1 MRQLKDKNKS
11 IETLRQ
17 EFIERLPDRGIPLV
31 LFVARLRGLPLDGS
45 VNSSILL
52 QLDNAIIGLGPTKE
66 AWLYWLEQLRIG
78 QIVPTIGAHS
88 DFEG

>member
-1 MRQLKDKNKS
+1 MRQLKKNKS

-17 EFIERLPDRGIPLV
+17 EFINGLPDRGIPLV

-45 VNSSILL
+45 VSSSILL

-66 AWLYWLEQLRIG
+66 AWLYWFEQLRMG
-78 QIVPTIGAHS
+78 QIVPTIGAHD
-88 DFEG
+88 DF